1 MTTLTTRNVVQQRKL
16 AAITSAHTKAVLKN
30 LQCYYINCFSNICAK
45 HDETE
50 VR

>member
-30 LQCYYINCFSNICAK
+30 FTMLLHKLFL
-45 HDETE
+45 
-50 VR
+50 